1 MKKSA
6 LFLIIL
12 LFALTSI
19 SKAQFTGNGDVV
31 TVQQVKDQQNDGSY
45 VTLEGFIVKRL
56 GDELY
61 LFRDDTGEIEVEI
74 DDEVWQG
81 QEVDA
86 NTKVRIQGEVDEDLT
101 SVTIEVEKVSAGSGS
116 GSDSGGWG

>member
-1 MKKSA
+1 MKKSV
-6 LFLIIL
+6 LFIIIL
-12 LFALTSI
+12 LFTLTST

-81 QEVDA
+81 QQVDA
-86 NTKVRIQGEVDEDLT
+86 NTKVQIQGEVDEDLT
-101 SVTIEVEKVSAGSGS
+101 SVTIEVEKVTAGSS
-116 GSDSGGWG
+116 KSSGGWG